1 MNEEKLLIPVNM
13 AVMFFRAKLEPNVML
28 SYIRDEF
35 QNGKKKWNCVFIFV
49 FIIFYIYSHF
59 LAGNL
64 VPDKKSPILKLVS
77 HYARK
82 HFEIDHLLSLH

>member
-1 MNEEKLLIPVNM
+1 
-13 AVMFFRAKLEPNVML
+13 MFFLAKLEPDVTL
-28 SYIRDEF
+28 SYLYIRDELCF
-35 QNGKKKWNCVFIFV
+35 FIFV

-64 VPDKKSPILKLVS
+64 VPDEMSPVLKLVS

>member
-1 MNEEKLLIPVNM
+1 
-13 AVMFFRAKLEPNVML
+13 MFFLAKLEPNVTLTTLFEM
-28 SYIRDEF
+28 
-35 QNGKKKWNCVFIFV
+35 NCVFIFV

-64 VPDKKSPILKLVS
+64 MPDEMSPMLKLVS

>member
-13 AVMFFRAKLEPNVML
+13 AVMFFGAKLEPNVML
-28 SYIRDEF
+28 SYIRAFEM
-35 QNGKKKWNCVFIFV
+35 NNCVFIFV

-64 VPDKKSPILKLVS
+64 DPDKMSPILKLVS

>member
-1 MNEEKLLIPVNM
+1 
-13 AVMFFRAKLEPNVML
+13 MFFLAKLEPNVTLTTFEMT
-28 SYIRDEF
+28 
-35 QNGKKKWNCVFIFV
+35 CVFIFV

-64 VPDKKSPILKLVS
+64 VPDKMSPILKLVS

-82 HFEIDHLLSLH
+82 HFEIDHLLSL